1 METNEMLRFL
11 TALRENNTKE
21 WMQENKQW
29 YKQVL
34 KGFEGLVREL
44 ILRISQEDGT
54 VAHLDAHELIF
65 RLNRD
70 TRFSHDK
77 SPYNP
82 SLRAHISAGG
92 RMPIPAGYYLHI
104 TPGGSFLGGGIFAQ
118 IPSATEMV
126 REYIAQHGDK
136 LEALIKAPCFE
147 ENFTLLGEKLK
158 NVPKGYEKDHPYG
171 EYLKHKSW
179 DVEYHIED
187 AVVCNTQRFLQLAAE
202 KFLLMRPLNDF
213 LNTALSGFQMPQR

>member
-1 METNEMLRFL
+1 METKEMLRFL
-11 TALRENNTKE
+11 TALKENNTKE
-21 WMQENKQW
+21 WMQENKKW

-34 KGFEGLVREL
+34 EGFEGLVGEL

-92 RMPIPAGYYLHI
+92 RAPIPAGYYLHI
-104 TPGGSFLGGGIFAQ
+104 TPGGSFLGGGLFAQ
-118 IPSATEMV
+118 IPGAAERV
-126 REYIAQHGDK
+126 REYITQYGGQ
-136 LEALIKAPCFE
+136 LEALTKASAFQ

-158 NVPKGYEKDHPYG
+158 NVPRGYEKDHPYG

-179 DVEYHIED
+179 DVEYHIKD
-187 AVVCNTQRFLQLAAE
+187 DVFCDTQRFLSLASE